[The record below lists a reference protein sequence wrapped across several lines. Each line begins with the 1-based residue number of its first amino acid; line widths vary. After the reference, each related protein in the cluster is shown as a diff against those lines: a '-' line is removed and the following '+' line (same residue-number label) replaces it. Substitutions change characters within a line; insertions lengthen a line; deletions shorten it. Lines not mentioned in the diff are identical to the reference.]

1 MLNWSAVSDN
11 EVMSSIRMRGVHK
24 RYGDNAVLDGL
35 DLEVATGEVFA
46 LLGPNGAGKT
56 TAVEILEGYR
66 RADSGQITV
75 LGCDPSDADRDFLAR
90 IGIVLQQTTSFEMF
104 TVRETVEMFASL
116 FPSPY
121 EGDEVIELV
130 GLSPQ
135 RDQLAETMSG
145 GQRRRLDVACGLVG
159 RPELLF
165 LDEPSTGLDPQA
177 RRAMWDLIRSLR
189 SQGTTVLLT
198 THYLDE
204 AEVLADRIGI
214 LINGSLQ
221 TVGPPDS
228 IGERE
233 SAPALV
239 EFVAPS
245 GFDRAVAADSAGVG
259 SDLVQIETREPGRLV
274 AELVTKYGELRRLT
288 ISRPTLEDTYLEM
301 VERAGVLT

>member
-1 MLNWSAVSDN
+1 
-11 EVMSSIRMRGVHK
+11 MRGVHK